1 MKKTYFF
8 TLALSLVLSS
18 CGGNGSKNIE
28 KTTIDS
34 ISSDIPV
41 LKAEKGDIVFVR
53 MDSIINSFDMY
64 HDLRKVYEEDVTK
77 ADTDLRTK
85 AGAFEKD
92 VNEFREKN
100 EKGLITRSQAEQE
113 QRRLIQRQQRLE
125 EEQNKIRNELAEKE
139 VVLLNQIQN
148 AILVYV
154 KKYNEEKGYSMIIS
168 TSGNS
173 TVLYGNP
180 GLDITGDIIK
190 GINEEYIK
198 SR

>member
-1 MKKTYFF
+1 MKKTYIFAL
-8 TLALSLVLSS
+8 TLFLILSS

-34 ISSDIPV
+34 TNSDIPV

-64 HDLRKVYEEDVTK
+64 HELRKSYEDDVTK

-85 AGAFEKD
+85 ASAFEKD
-92 VNEFREKN
+92 VNAFREKSD
-100 EKGLITRSQAEQE
+100 KGLITRSQAEQE
-113 QRRLIQRQQRLE
+113 QGRLIQRQQRLE

-139 VVLLNQIQN
+139 IVLLNQIQN
-148 AILVYV
+148 AIMVYV

-168 TSGNS
+168 SSGNS

-180 GLDITGDIIK
+180 GLDITADIIK

>member
-1 MKKTYFF
+1 MKKTYIF
-8 TLALSLVLSS
+8 TLTLFLILSS
-18 CGGNGSKNIE
+18 CGGDGSKNIE

-34 ISSDIPV
+34 TSSNISV
-41 LKAEKGDIVFVR
+41 LEAEKGDIVFVR
-53 MDSIINSFDMY
+53 IDSIINNFDMY
-64 HDLRKVYEEDVTK
+64 HDLKKIYEDDVTK

-85 AGAFEKD
+85 ASAFEKD
-92 VNEFREKN
+92 VNEFREKS

-113 QRRLIQRQQRLE
+113 QGRLIQRQQRLE
-125 EEQNKIRNELAEKE
+125 EEQNKIRNELDEKQI
-139 VVLLNQIQN
+139 VWMNQIQN
-148 AILVYV
+148 AIMVYV

>member
-1 MKKTYFF
+1 MKKTYIF
-8 TLALSLVLSS
+8 TLVSVLILSS

-28 KTTIDS
+28 KVVSDS
-34 ISSDIPV
+34 IKSDIPV
-41 LKAEKGDIVFVR
+41 LNAEKGDIVFVR
-53 MDSIINSFDMY
+53 MDSILNSFDMY
-64 HDLRKVYEEDVTK
+64 HDLRRIYEDDVTK
-77 ADTDLRTK
+77 ADTEMRTK
-85 AGAFEKD
+85 AESFRKD
-92 VNEFREKN
+92 VADFQEKA
-100 EKGLITRSQAEQE
+100 EKGLITRSQTEQE
-113 QRRLIQRQQRLE
+113 QARLLRRQQSLE

-139 VVLLNQIQN
+139 IVLLNQIQN
-148 AILVYV
+148 AIMIYV
-154 KKYNEEKGYSMIIS
+154 NKYNEEKGFSMIIS

>member
-1 MKKTYFF
+1 MRKTYIF
-8 TLALSLVLSS
+8 TFALILVLSS

-28 KTTIDS
+28 KTTSDS
-34 ISSDIPV
+34 INSNIPV

-64 HDLRKVYEEDVTK
+64 HDLRKIYEEDVTK

-85 AGAFEKD
+85 AESFRKEVADFQEKTD
-92 VNEFREKN
+92 
-100 EKGLITRSQAEQE
+100 KGLITRSQAEQE
-113 QRRLIQRQQRLE
+113 QGRLLRRQQNLE
-125 EEQNKIRNELAEKE
+125 EEQNRVRNELGEKE
-139 VVLLNQIQN
+139 VVLLNQIHN
-148 AILVYV
+148 AIMVYV
-154 KKYNEEKGYSMIIS
+154 NRYNEEKGYSLIIS
-168 TSGNS
+168 TSGTS

>member
-1 MKKTYFF
+1 MKKAYIF
-8 TLALSLVLSS
+8 TVALVLILSS
-18 CGGNGSKNIE
+18 CGNGSKNIE
-28 KTTIDS
+28 KMTSDS
-34 ISSDIPV
+34 LNSDIPV

-85 AGAFEKD
+85 SNVLQKDYNDFNEKY
-92 VNEFREKN
+92 N
-100 EKGLITRSQAEQE
+100 KGLITRSQAEQE
-113 QRRLIQRQQRLE
+113 HGRLMQRQQNLE
-125 EEQNKIRNELAEKE
+125 EEGNRIRNELTEKE
-139 VVLLNQIQN
+139 MVLLNQIQN
-148 AILVYV
+148 AIMTYV
-154 KKYNEEKGYSMIIS
+154 NKYNEEKGYSMIIS
-168 TSGNS
+168 TTGNS

-180 GLDITGDIIK
+180 GLDITSDIIK

>member
-8 TLALSLVLSS
+8 TLVLTLIFSS
-18 CGGNGSKNIE
+18 CIGNGSKNIE

-64 HDLRKVYEEDVTK
+64 HDLRKLYEEDVTK

-92 VNEFREKN
+92 VNEFREKT
-100 EKGLITRSQAEQE
+100 EKGLMTRSQAEQE
-113 QRRLIQRQQRLE
+113 QGRLIQRQQRLE

-139 VVLLNQIQN
+139 MVLLNQIQN
-148 AILVYV
+148 AIMVYV

-180 GLDITGDIIK
+180 GLDITADIIK

>member
-1 MKKTYFF
+1 MRKTYFIF
-8 TLALSLVLSS
+8 VLVLALSS

-28 KTTIDS
+28 KTTLDS

-53 MDSIINSFDMY
+53 MDSIINTFDMY

-85 AGAFEKD
+85 AESFRKEVTDFQEKSD
-92 VNEFREKN
+92 
-100 EKGLITRSQAEQE
+100 KGLITRSQAEQE
-113 QRRLIQRQQRLE
+113 QGRLLRRQQTLE

-139 VVLLNQIQN
+139 IVLLNQIQN
-148 AILVYV
+148 AIMTYV
-154 KKYNEEKGYSMIIS
+154 NKYNEEKGYSMIIS
-168 TSGNS
+168 TTGNS

-180 GLDITGDIIK
+180 GLDITRDIIQ
-190 GINEEYIK
+190 GINDEYIK